1 MESPD
6 HMPAGTLWLPW
17 LLCFPG
23 RAYFSKHK
31 YRPLGE
37 TNRSSEVVSKQEFV
51 RELKRVNRIAWPM
64 LVVTSGLA
72 GALETLCGQAY
83 GAEQYRQVGTFV
95 YGAIL
100 GLFLIC
106 LPVSILWMY
115 TGKLL
120 MFLGQDPLVSKE
132 AGIFAV
138 WLIPALFPHAIHQSL
153 ILYLQSQSLILPML
167 LSSPASLLI
176 NLVLSWTFIFKLNL
190 GNAGAALS
198 ISLSNWLHVFLLG
211 LYVKYSSACK
221 KTHAP
226 FSKEVFSSLGQ
237 FFKFA
242 VPSAMMVCFEWW
254 SFEIV
259 VIFSGLLPNPQ
270 LEMSVLSICMAFSS
284 LHFQVPTAFGIA
296 ASTRISNEV
305 GAGNPQAVRL
315 ILCTVLILTT
325 AEFVLAATAI
335 FICRRVLGYAFS
347 EEKNVVSYI
356 QEMAPFLCLSIT
368 VDSLQ
373 AVLSGV
379 ARGGG
384 WQRIGA
390 YVNLGAY
397 YVVGIPV
404 ALLMGFGLHLK
415 GKGLWTGTIVGGA
428 VQFVLLSIVTC
439 LTDWE
444 KQATEA
450 RQRIFE
456 GTVPPQI
463 QLI

>member
-1 MESPD
+1 
-6 HMPAGTLWLPW
+6 
-17 LLCFPG
+17 
-23 RAYFSKHK
+23 
-31 YRPLGE
+31 
-37 TNRSSEVVSKQEFV
+37 
-51 RELKRVNRIAWPM
+51 
-64 LVVTSGLA
+64 
-72 GALETLCGQAY
+72 
-83 GAEQYRQVGTFV
+83 
-95 YGAIL
+95 
-100 GLFLIC
+100 
-106 LPVSILWMY
+106 
-115 TGKLL
+115 
-120 MFLGQDPLVSKE
+120 
-132 AGIFAV
+132 
-138 WLIPALFPHAIHQSL
+138 
-153 ILYLQSQSLILPML
+153 
-167 LSSPASLLI
+167 
-176 NLVLSWTFIFKLNL
+176 
-190 GNAGAALS
+190 
-198 ISLSNWLHVFLLG
+198 
-211 LYVKYSSACK
+211 
-221 KTHAP
+221 
-226 FSKEVFSSLGQ
+226 
-237 FFKFA
+237 
-242 VPSAMMVCFEWW
+242 
-254 SFEIV
+254 
-259 VIFSGLLPNPQ
+259 
-270 LEMSVLSICMAFSS
+270 MSVLSICMAFSS

-335 FICRRVLGYAFS
+335 CICRRVLGYAFS